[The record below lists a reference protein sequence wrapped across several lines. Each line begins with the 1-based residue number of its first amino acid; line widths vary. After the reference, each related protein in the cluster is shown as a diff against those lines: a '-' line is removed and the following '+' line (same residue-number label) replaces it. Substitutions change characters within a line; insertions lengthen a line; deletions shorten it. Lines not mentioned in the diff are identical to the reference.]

1 VKWTTWIQA
10 AARYQFLSSPS
21 LTEWVH
27 FCQTVYVRR
36 SSDGP
41 YFSDDSTLMN
51 EGIIL
56 ILSIYSRFHFTITS
70 QVNHANLKINIFF
83 SIRFQI
89 LSPPLLIFNLSV
101 SITYSESSRIES
113 ISIIR
118 MSLRAFPN
126 KWYLPLN
133 ITSKFF
139 LTKNS
144 FGRESARTPLE
155 KRLLHSVRMNG
166 WSVSRMQ
173 QFGLISGD
181 NAAFRTWKGVSRGLR
196 EKTIG
201 EEGSISDRFLFL
213 RIVGSAAILP
223 FWKALQP

>member
-89 LSPPLLIFNLSV
+89 LSPLLIFNLSV

-126 KWYLPLN
+126 K
-133 ITSKFF
+133 
-139 LTKNS
+139 
-144 FGRESARTPLE
+144 
-155 KRLLHSVRMNG
+155 
-166 WSVSRMQ
+166 
-173 QFGLISGD
+173 
-181 NAAFRTWKGVSRGLR
+181 
-196 EKTIG
+196 
-201 EEGSISDRFLFL
+201 
-213 RIVGSAAILP
+213 
-223 FWKALQP
+223 